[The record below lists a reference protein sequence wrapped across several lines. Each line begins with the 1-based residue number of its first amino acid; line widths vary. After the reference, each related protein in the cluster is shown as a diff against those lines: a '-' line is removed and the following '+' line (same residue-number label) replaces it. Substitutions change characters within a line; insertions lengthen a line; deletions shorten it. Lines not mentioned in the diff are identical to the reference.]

1 MDIKRKVAIIF
12 LTLLLASLSGT
23 LGYNIGSNNAKN
35 DGTAAQTQSIS
46 SEQWNEIY
54 SEGHSAGYALGY
66 ADAYPAEVPQ
76 EAGYIASAHSNKF
89 HYPNCRYVNQISENN
104 IVAYSSRDDAI
115 ADGKEPCSVCHP

>member
-12 LTLLLASLSGT
+12 LTLLLASLSGI

-46 SEQWNEIY
+46 SEQWNKIY

-66 ADAYPAEVPQ
+66 ADAQEAEVPQ

-89 HYPNCRYVNQISENN
+89 HYPNCRYVNQISEDN

-115 ADGKEPCSVCHP
+115 ADGKEPCSVCQP